1 VNFLTTHLLA
11 SVPAMRVIFGYLVSC
26 PEPVTTDRIRAD
38 LKALD
43 ADADR
48 PAATQSDVVTAS
60 LRIGRYLE
68 LFASDPAV
76 RPERWSIA
84 AEAAEVEFAEAAP
97 FAGAVLRRLCA
108 RAHEAAGTSQEIPD
122 LALALT
128 WFMGQEPDKALDW
141 DWNDRA
147 GNDFGHSRVKSLV
160 ANADQWR
167 AFRRWALALG
177 LAVRLKGKQREA
189 LAADPSAAIAGVLHL
204 VKDGPAER
212 WFDRLFEVLPVL
224 GGEQLRRALPD
235 QDEDSVFSPA
245 LALAVRKL
253 ALREFIEAVPMDD
266 SPQTVT
272 LRFAGASWTIGV
284 VRTLER
290 A

>member
-11 SVPAMRVIFGYLVSC
+11 SVPAMRVIFGYLAGS

-43 ADADR
+43 ADADVSSSS
-48 PAATQSDVVTAS
+48 QSDVVTAS
-60 LRIGRYLE
+60 LRIGHYLE
-68 LFASDPAV
+68 LFASDPAS
-76 RPERWSIA
+76 RPSRWSIA
-84 AEAAEVEFAEAAP
+84 AKAAEVESADAGP

-108 RAHEAAGTSQEIPD
+108 RAHEAAGTGQEIPD

-128 WFMGQEPDKALDW
+128 WFLSQDPDKALDW
-141 DWNDRA
+141 DWNDRT
-147 GNDFGHSRVKSLV
+147 GNDFGHVRMKTLV

-177 LAVRLKGKQREA
+177 LAVRLKGKKREA
-189 LAADPSAAIAGVLHL
+189 LAADPSTAIAGVLHL

-212 WFDRLFEVLPVL
+212 WFDRLLEVLPVL
-224 GGEQLRRALPD
+224 GGERLRRALPD
-235 QDEDSVFSPA
+235 HDEDSGYSPA
-245 LALAVRKL
+245 VALAVRKL
-253 ALREFIEAVPMDD
+253 ALRELIETVPMDD

-272 LRFAGASWTIGV
+272 LRFAGASWTVGA